1 MVLVVLC
8 SLFIVCMSVVSV
20 VCVLTVTR
28 QSERGL
34 LLLAEWMEMTAKN
47 QSSAVSQVAE
57 AIGKSVQTAWA
68 PPQPGTAVM
77 PPLDELRQV
86 IQDSMTRFEQPDF
99 SDPTDGQPWL
109 AAPRDEVVMVD
120 PNDPEPYG
128 IPGLRNMH
136 LPPLPQK
143 EPVGNGAH

>member
-34 LLLAEWMEMTAKN
+34 LLLAEWMELTAKA
-47 QSSAVSQVAE
+47 QTSAVSEVAE

-68 PPQPGTAVM
+68 PPQGPAVT
-77 PPLDELRQV
+77 PPSIEELRSV
-86 IQDSMTRFEQPDF
+86 IQDSMVRFEQPDF
-99 SDPTDGQPWL
+99 SDPTDNAAWL
-109 AAPRDEVVMVD
+109 AQPRDSVAMVD

-143 EPVGNGAH
+143 ESANAAH